1 MYYQKSKWT
10 FIGSD
15 GEFCSNWWSKIPQ
28 GFSCGKGVSGPDYFD
43 EFVPVDCF
51 EIIVKVVKA
60 ESCYNNPDLGEDC
73 FNFVNWT
80 WFYRCFM

>member
-1 MYYQKSKWT
+1 MQLRVLRRCALNPRKCA
-10 FIGSD
+10 FRP
-15 GEFCSNWWSKIPQ
+15 WWSKIPQ

-80 WFYRCFM
+80 

>member
-1 MYYQKSKWT
+1 MLLQEYEIIIKNQPLT

-15 GEFCSNWWSKIPQ
+15 GEFCENWWSNIPQ

-60 ESCYNNPDLGEDC
+60 EPCYSNPDLGEDC

-80 WFYRCFM
+80 